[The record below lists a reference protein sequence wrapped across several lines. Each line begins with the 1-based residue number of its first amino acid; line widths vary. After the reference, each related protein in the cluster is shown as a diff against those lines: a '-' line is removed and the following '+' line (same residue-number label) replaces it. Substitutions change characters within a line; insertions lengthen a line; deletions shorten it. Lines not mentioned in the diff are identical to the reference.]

1 MHQNFQTGRR
11 PVARGLYP
19 RRWRRSG
26 WALGALSRQEPLM
39 EPPRRSWLPVP
50 SNCPVSLRPL
60 LHTASRSLSP
70 HCALSIQVS
79 PGSVGCGC
87 SSLQEGSPLLITNAK
102 VIRSSRLVSISPQF
116 KNTKKKEIIL
126 FDILGILSALFQVIP
141 IRGCALIPANSVLHR
156 RKRSMSLAWTFQRAA
171 PTPLTAIALVFLGV
185 LDNIDTRS
193 R

>member
-11 PVARGLYP
+11 PVARVLLFFYP

-70 HCALSIQVS
+70 HCALSIQLS
-79 PGSVGCGC
+79 PPPVCRMRLPLAPTRQSSPNYRCKSDPFFQAPFYLYPSLENHEENKRWAPSVP
-87 SSLQEGSPLLITNAK
+87 SEGSLC
-102 VIRSSRLVSISPQF
+102 
-116 KNTKKKEIIL
+116 
-126 FDILGILSALFQVIP
+126 ILSALFEVIP
-141 IRGCALIPANSVLHR
+141 NQGCALTPADSVLHR
-156 RKRSMSLAWTFQRAA
+156 
-171 PTPLTAIALVFLGV
+171 
-185 LDNIDTRS
+185 
-193 R
+193 